1 VSESTTSERRQRP
14 PRPLVATFDI
24 ALAELRRDV
33 LVFVERTGF
42 HVSSEQ
48 AQRVEEMIRAAFH
61 PVAVG

>member
-1 VSESTTSERRQRP
+1 MSTTTERGRQRP
-14 PRPLVATFDI
+14 RPMVATFEA

-33 LVFVERTGF
+33 LVFIERTGWQ
-42 HVSSEQ
+42 VSSEQ

>member
-1 VSESTTSERRQRP
+1 MSRTGERERQRP
-14 PRPLVATFDI
+14 GKMVNTFDV